1 MSEAWRYTTKFTE
14 MPCPKCAA
22 WSLKEESPPKWV
34 PENDERYI
42 WKGELEY
49 NSCGTQFKAGI
60 IMIETREWTKLL

>member
-14 MPCPKCAA
+14 KPCPKCAA
-22 WSLKEESPPKWV
+22 WSLKEKSPPKWV

-49 NSCGTQFKAGI
+49 NS
-60 IMIETREWTKLL
+60 WWDPV